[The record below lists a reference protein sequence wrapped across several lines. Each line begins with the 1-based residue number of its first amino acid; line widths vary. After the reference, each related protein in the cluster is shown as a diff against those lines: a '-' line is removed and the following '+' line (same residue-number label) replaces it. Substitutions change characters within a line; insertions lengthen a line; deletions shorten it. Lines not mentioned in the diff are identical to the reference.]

1 MELGQGWQIFVKANY
16 CFSTSKRPLKKG
28 TQKYELELLTEKAK
42 ISGRHN

>member
-16 CFSTSKRPLKKG
+16 CISTSKRPLKKG
-28 TQKYELELLTEKAK
+28 TQKYELLTEKAK